1 MFVVKNLRE
10 YNLIKKNKKKIYI
23 ENFILYLQLKN
34 KNKVKYFYSSLD
46 KIKNNF
52 QLDFFSNWFKSN
64 YKEKSNNI
72 ELVQCFSRTFLYET
86 LYYLKLKI
94 ALETI
99 LKKEKSK
106 IFFFEDNSDFVQ
118 NLKLI
123 ISYNSKLKK
132 KIKFL
137 KTKSKNSTKNNKKQ
151 ILRGKILNLNYKFYL
166 SFPLLV
172 LQRMFLAKQVKNK
185 ILYFKDW
192 SSFKYFLKSKEL
204 LISNIKNIFKSFYIC
219 QIPFKENNYKI
230 LHKKIINFK
239 LNKSIIKKIFIKN
252 KISYDDNLFY
262 LLSFL
267 IERIIKKEEKII
279 ISYLKIYLN
288 LIKFYNPKAIIIPD
302 GSAFHNLLLF
312 YLAKKH
318 NSKVI
323 LCVDGY
329 QCYRDYHGLIYNQSL
344 KDTLFDYILCPGE
357 NYKKLMVTHGINKLK
372 LITISPPI
380 IKNINENK
388 NLHSKKFD
396 AITGILNIIASITER
411 PNISYFDGKTNKSLF

>member
-132 KIKFL
+132 
-137 KTKSKNSTKNNKKQ
+137 NQ
-151 ILRGKILNLNYKFYL
+151 I
-166 SFPLLV
+166 S
-172 LQRMFLAKQVKNK
+172 
-185 ILYFKDW
+185 
-192 SSFKYFLKSKEL
+192 
-204 LISNIKNIFKSFYIC
+204 
-219 QIPFKENNYKI
+219 
-230 LHKKIINFK
+230 
-239 LNKSIIKKIFIKN
+239 
-252 KISYDDNLFY
+252 
-262 LLSFL
+262 
-267 IERIIKKEEKII
+267 
-279 ISYLKIYLN
+279 
-288 LIKFYNPKAIIIPD
+288 
-302 GSAFHNLLLF
+302 
-312 YLAKKH
+312 
-318 NSKVI
+318 
-323 LCVDGY
+323 
-329 QCYRDYHGLIYNQSL
+329 
-344 KDTLFDYILCPGE
+344 
-357 NYKKLMVTHGINKLK
+357 
-372 LITISPPI
+372 
-380 IKNINENK
+380 
-388 NLHSKKFD
+388 
-396 AITGILNIIASITER
+396 
-411 PNISYFDGKTNKSLF
+411 

>member
-204 LISNIKNIFKSFYIC
+204 LISNIKNIFNSFYIC
-219 QIPFKENNYKI
+219 QIPFKENNKI
-230 LHKKIINFK
+230 Y
-239 LNKSIIKKIFIKN
+239 IKK
-252 KISYDDNLFY
+252 
-262 LLSFL
+262 
-267 IERIIKKEEKII
+267 
-279 ISYLKIYLN
+279 
-288 LIKFYNPKAIIIPD
+288 
-302 GSAFHNLLLF
+302 
-312 YLAKKH
+312 
-318 NSKVI
+318 
-323 LCVDGY
+323 
-329 QCYRDYHGLIYNQSL
+329 
-344 KDTLFDYILCPGE
+344 
-357 NYKKLMVTHGINKLK
+357 
-372 LITISPPI
+372 
-380 IKNINENK
+380 
-388 NLHSKKFD
+388 
-396 AITGILNIIASITER
+396 
-411 PNISYFDGKTNKSLF
+411 